1 MLPKELQTTINT
13 RLNCPCEARNP
24 AKGMTSSDGTGKTML
39 SSTIIKK
46 MPTYPSED
54 IIERIKVPIV
64 TKNSD
69 IIDTTHQ
76 RKIRYLYFFIF
87 SYRKLETLFEPLGSI
102 NGWQNTKTCDN

>member
-1 MLPKELQTTINT
+1 MLPRELKMMISI
-13 RLNCPCEARNP
+13 RLKSPCEARKP
-24 AKGMTSSDGTGKTML
+24 AKGMTSSDGTGTTML

-54 IIERIKVPIV
+54 IIERIKFAM
-64 TKNSD
+64 TAKNSD

-102 NGWQNTKTCDN
+102 NGW